1 MSMDLTEDQI
11 RHILQGIKIPPQPQ
25 ILVDLQMEQFLPNP
39 DLNRIAEFVSQDVGL
54 AGTILKFVNSPVVGL
69 SNKITSISQAV
80 SLLGLNSVV
89 NIVNGLSIK
98 GEMSDETIVELTGF
112 WDTAN
117 DISQIA
123 FNVAKRIGCPAP
135 DEAFTLGLFHNCGI
149 PLMMQRFNGY
159 LDTLK
164 AAYASPD
171 RLITETENE
180 KYNTNHSVVG
190 YFTAKSWNL
199 PLHICEAISDHHHI
213 ERSFQATH
221 PSTAHKKTLLSILK
235 LSEHLCGNYVIFG
248 EQEQDFEWERIK
260 KSVLEYMGLTN
271 YDIEDMRE
279 AFFEMGINVQTKSE
293 A

>member
-1 MSMDLTEDQI
+1 MSMELSEDQI

-39 DLNRIAEFVSQDVGL
+39 DIERIAELVSQDVGL

-69 SNKITSISQAV
+69 SNKITSITQAV
-80 SLLGLNSVV
+80 SLLGLNSVI
-89 NIVNGLSIK
+89 NIINGLSIK

-123 FNVAKRIGCPAP
+123 FNVAKRIGCPTP

-149 PLMMQRFNGY
+149 PLMMSRFPGY
-159 LDTLK
+159 METLK

-171 RLITETENE
+171 RRITEVENE
-180 KYNTNHSVVG
+180 SFSTNHSVVG
-190 YFTAKSWNL
+190 YYTAKSWNL
-199 PLHICEAISDHHHI
+199 PLHICEAISDHHNI
-213 ERSFQATH
+213 ERSFEVAN

-248 EQEQDFEWERIK
+248 QQEVDYEWERIR
-260 KSVLEYMGLTN
+260 KSVLEYVGLTS

-279 AFFEMGINVQTKSE
+279 AFIEMGINVQPRAE